1 MKYLGIVK
9 RQNGNLIIPDT
20 FWEVAEEHA
29 YEAIQ
34 VESDILLLSNPLD
47 RERLR
52 RIEELTNRSIEE
64 HRSTLEGLAR

>member
-9 RQNGNLIIPDT
+9 RQNCVLTMPDG
-20 FWEVAEEHA
+20 FEEVAQGRE

-34 VESDILLLSNPLD
+34 VEDGILLVPAPLD

-52 RIEELTNRSIEE
+52 RIEQLANRSIEE
-64 HRSTLEGLAR
+64 HRKTLEGLHG